1 VTRRVPGLEPDAW
14 SEDVR
19 ALLEPTL
26 TPVAALEGRQD
37 GGRRRPL
44 EILTVMAHNPELLG
58 TFLPWASA
66 LVLQGALSRRAHELL
81 ALRTASNCGSD
92 FEWAHHVVY
101 ARAAGLTDDEIGRVA
116 AGPPAS
122 GWRGE
127 DAVMVR
133 AADELHATGTIDD
146 TTWNELARHLTP
158 AALVEVPWVVGQYTM
173 LSMIANATGID
184 IGPGEDVIPS
194 SRTPPA

>member
-1 VTRRVPGLEPDAW
+1 
-14 SEDVR
+14 
-19 ALLEPTL
+19 LLEPTMM
-26 TPVAALEGRQD
+26 PVAALEGRQE

-58 TFLPWASA
+58 AFLPWASA
-66 LVLQGALSRRAHELL
+66 LVLQGVLSRREHELL

-92 FEWAHHVVY
+92 FEWAHHAVY
-101 ARAAGLTDDEIGRVA
+101 ARAAGLTDDEIERVA
-116 AGPPAS
+116 AGPRAR
-122 GWRGE
+122 GWRDE
-127 DAVMVR
+127 DALMVQ

-146 TTWNELARHLTP
+146 TTWSELAGHLTP

-184 IGPGEDVIPS
+184 IGPAEAAIPS
-194 SRTPPA
+194 SRTGPA